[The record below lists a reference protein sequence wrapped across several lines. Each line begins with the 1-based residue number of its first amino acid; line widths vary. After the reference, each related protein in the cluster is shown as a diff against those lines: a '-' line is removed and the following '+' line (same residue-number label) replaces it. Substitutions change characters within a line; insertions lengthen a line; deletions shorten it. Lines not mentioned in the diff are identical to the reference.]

1 MTTSKP
7 TNILLWDFSLKN
19 PENILDEYYFHD
31 VTHLVI
37 PKKKV
42 SRTSPAS
49 ISLSKSRLIK

>member
-37 PKKKV
+37 PTKKSESDTNKNMGGV
-42 SRTSPAS
+42 QTFS
-49 ISLSKSRLIK
+49 